1 MYVQLL
7 LLRCFRRNKQIRS
20 EFVIFQMLV
29 KSVVIHIKKEG
40 RQFPLFFH
48 IIKCF
53 DVMEWIIEILR
64 LWKVSSILA
73 KFPIGLLY
81 QS

>member
-20 EFVIFQMLV
+20 EFVIFRMLV

-48 IIKCF
+48 TIECF

>member
-29 KSVVIHIKKEG
+29 KSVVIHIKEEG
-40 RQFPLFFH
+40 RQLPLFFH